1 MKVQGLRTRQ
11 VYFRLQKAKD
21 IFADFQAEVTIPQP
35 SPNSTNNGSSYLV
48 GPNKLFELHSLIF
61 AVQITL
67 KIMMIKSR
75 IS

>member
-11 VYFRLQKAKD
+11 AYFRLQKDKD
-21 IFADFQAEVTIPQP
+21 IFADFQAEVTLPQP
-35 SPNSTNNGSSYLV
+35 SPNSTKNGSSYLF
-48 GPNKLFELHSLIF
+48 GHSKLFELHSLIF

>member
-48 GPNKLFELHSLIF
+48 GPNKLFELSNICCPNNF
-61 AVQITL
+61 
-67 KIMMIKSR
+67 KDYDDKE
-75 IS
+75 